1 MFAMEKPRKGSKAGH
16 PIFSD
21 EFKIIVAREYLTGSL
36 SYSQLARKYKLS
48 GEHTPRYFVRWYNKW
63 LAERDLQDQTME
75 EAAMEEPKDKAL
87 EKQLF
92 EANLKIT
99 ALELLIRNAE
109 ESLGVDI
116 GKKDGTK
123 QSVR

>member
-1 MFAMEKPRKGSKAGH
+1 MFAMEKPRKGSKEGH

-36 SYSQLARKYKLS
+36 SYSQLARKYQLS

-63 LAERDLQDQTME
+63 LEGRGQQDQTVAEPATE
-75 EAAMEEPKDKAL
+75 ESKDKQL

-99 ALELLIRNAE
+99 SLELLIRNAE